1 MRARDNGHL
10 SGTDVKKAL
19 ICGVSGQDGAYLAQQ
34 LLANGYHVWGT
45 SRDAQVASFS
55 TLHSLGIRDQV
66 HVLSM
71 AQNDFRS
78 VLNTLSRAEPD
89 EIYFL
94 SGQSSVGLSFDQPAE
109 SIESITYGTLNLL
122 EAVRF
127 LGRPVRV
134 YHASS
139 SECFGDVPPKLRAN
153 ELTPFRPRSPYGVA
167 KASAHWLVTN
177 YREAYGLYCC
187 NGILFNHES
196 PLRPSRFVTR
206 KIVSTACRIKAGSK
220 ERLKLGQ
227 IKIARDWG
235 WAPDFVDAM
244 WRMLQMKQPDDY
256 VIATGV
262 THTLEEFVAQVFQR
276 LDMDWQAHVDIDTTL
291 FRPSDIIHSAG
302 DPSKA
307 EQILGWKA
315 SITFPQ
321 LIERLVLGELA
332 RETRAI

>member
-1 MRARDNGHL
+1 MRAGDDGDL
-10 SGTDVKKAL
+10 SEADVKKAL

-34 LLANGYHVWGT
+34 LLSGGYQVWGT

-55 TLHSLGIRDQV
+55 TLNILGIRDQV

-139 SECFGDVPPKLRAN
+139 SECFGDVPPQQRAN
-153 ELTPFRPRSPYGVA
+153 EMTPFRPRSPYGVA

-196 PLRPSRFVTR
+196 PLRPARFVTR
-206 KIVSTACRIKAGSK
+206 KIVSAACRIKAGSK
-220 ERLKLGQ
+220 ERLKLGRLD
-227 IKIARDWG
+227 IARDWG

-244 WRMLQMKQPDDY
+244 WRMLQMEQPDDY

-262 THTLEEFVAQVFQR
+262 THTLEDFVSHVFAY
-276 LDMDWQAHVDIDTTL
+276 LDMDWREYVDTDPTL
-291 FRPSDIIHSAG
+291 FRPSEIIHSAG
-302 DPSKA
+302 DPAKA
-307 EQILGWKA
+307 ERVLGWKA
-315 SITFPQ
+315 STSFPQ

-332 RETRAI
+332 RESRTI